1 MAKLRRLRIERFRN
15 VVAGTEIRFHDGLNV
30 VLGQNGT
37 GKTSLLELCAM
48 ALSCD
53 FSRLQDEELA
63 IAYDLESPQG
73 ALGIDVQLRRDWS
86 YRVRIEAPDHT
97 ELGRIEAGPLGARAV
112 LPGAAE
118 PVVIPNTPPHEPFF
132 LGPALGQL
140 VAYAADPDR
149 GRIAGIHESARRI
162 VDRFDE
168 ALGGFELMTGNGTA
182 NDHVSGGRYVAFL
195 QYGDPS
201 APEQVSL
208 VSDAVRVPEAVAR
221 HIEAEPVTVGDEHL
235 ILKHWGLTFLERTI
249 RLCGFIDGHMTLAR
263 QALRP
268 LPGGVE
274 VRYGDLFF
282 SFTLDDGTVLT
293 HRELSYGEKRLLS
306 FLYHLALNSD
316 VVVADDL
323 GNSLSAD
330 WIEACIQE
338 IGDRQAFLTSR
349 SPALL
354 DLLPFESAE
363 QVRRSVVRCRRER
376 REGRSVMV
384 WENLEAEAA
393 EEIYRS
399 YRTKALQVSEI
410 LRLQGLW

>member
-15 VVAGTEIRFHDGLNV
+15 VVPGTELRFHDGLNV

-48 ALSCD
+48 ALSSD
-53 FSRLQDEELA
+53 FSRLEDEELA
-63 IAYDLESPQG
+63 IAYDLESPHG
-73 ALGIDVQLRRDWS
+73 MLGIDVQVRRDWS

-97 ELGRIEAGPLGARAV
+97 DLARLEAGPLGASAI
-112 LPGAAE
+112 LPGAVE
-118 PVVIPNTPPHEPFF
+118 PVVVPNTPPHEPFF

-140 VAYAADPDR
+140 AAYAADPDR
-149 GRIAGIHESARRI
+149 GRIAGIHASARRI

-168 ALGGFELMTGNGTA
+168 ALGGFEVMTGNGTA
-182 NDHVSGGRYVAFL
+182 DDHVTGGRYVAFL

-208 VSDAVRVPEAVAR
+208 VSTAVRVPEAVTR
-221 HIEAEPVTVGDEHL
+221 HIEAEPVIVGDEQL
-235 ILKHWGLTFLERTI
+235 ILKHWGLPFLERTI
-249 RLCGFIDGHMTLAR
+249 QLCGFVDAHMTLAR
-263 QALRP
+263 QSLRP

-274 VRYGDLFF
+274 VRYGDCFF
-282 SFTLDDGTVLT
+282 SFTLDDGTVIT

-306 FLYHLALNSD
+306 FLYHLALND
-316 VVVADDL
+316 EVVVADDL

-330 WIEACIQE
+330 WIEACVQE

-354 DLLPFESAE
+354 DLLPFKAAD
-363 QVRRSVVRCRRER
+363 QIQRSIVRCTRER
-376 REGRSVMV
+376 RDGRSVMV
-384 WENLEAEAA
+384 WENL
-393 EEIYRS
+393 
-399 YRTKALQVSEI
+399 
-410 LRLQGLW
+410 